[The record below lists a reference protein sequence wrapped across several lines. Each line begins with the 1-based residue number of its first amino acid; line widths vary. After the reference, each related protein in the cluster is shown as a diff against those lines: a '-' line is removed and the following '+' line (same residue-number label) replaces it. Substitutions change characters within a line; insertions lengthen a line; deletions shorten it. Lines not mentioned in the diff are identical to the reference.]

1 MCARHT
7 GRPSSESDG
16 GREEE
21 EEEGGGP
28 AGCGPAAAVA
38 ASTLRPLLATLK
50 MGADLTRLRLPAALL
65 EPRSLLERY
74 SELWARPD
82 SFVR

>member
-1 MCARHT
+1 M
-7 GRPSSESDG
+7 
-16 GREEE
+16 
-21 EEEGGGP
+21 
-28 AGCGPAAAVA
+28 A